1 MLESANPRDL
11 DEVAELLALAFGFDA
26 RRASEYLVNIGL
38 ETMFVVRDGS
48 KLAAC
53 AALLET
59 RQRFGGAW
67 IPSAAIA
74 HLAVAPEARGRG
86 LAIPLVGS
94 LCSEAASRGA
104 AMVTLFA
111 SARPVYRKAGFEL
124 AGSEMVYEA
133 KTSAL
138 PVKTDL
144 DFRRIDLKDHRI
156 REAYD
161 AKTLVEAGLIDRSEG
176 LWRELL
182 REPRHALAAYGVGE
196 SDLAAYVVVDAA
208 DETCLVVRD
217 WFAPTAAAARGVLVF
232 LGRFRSVFPVV
243 RWHGGP
249 HDELVSAMPDK
260 GWRLFHQE
268 EWLARIIEPEMALA
282 VRGYPRTDASLGLSI
297 SDPDGRGS
305 DFVLDVADGI
315 PTVRTGAV
323 ADLPTLRLDRA
334 TFATAFTGFRSV
346 SRLARQGLVAGDPDA
361 VRLGDLLFYGPP
373 PWLAEHV

>member
-1 MLESANPRDL
+1 MLEAADIRDL
-11 DEVAELLALAFGFDA
+11 EEVRELLALAFGFNFG
-26 RRASEYLVNIGL
+26 RASEYLANVGL
-38 ETMFVVRDGS
+38 PSLFVVREGS

-53 AALLET
+53 ASLLET

-74 HLAVAPEARGRG
+74 HVAVAPEARGRG
-86 LAIPLVGS
+86 LAIPLVDS
-94 LCSEAASRGA
+94 LCSKALSRGA

-133 KTSAL
+133 QTSAL
-138 PVKTDL
+138 PVRTDL
-144 DFRRIDLKDHRI
+144 DFGRIALDDHRI

-161 AKTLVEAGLIDRSEG
+161 AKTLVEAGLLDRSDG

-182 REPRHALAAYGVGE
+182 RDPRHGLAAYGVGE
-196 SDLAAYVVVDAA
+196 GKLAAYVVVDTS

-217 WFAPTAAAARGVLVF
+217 WFAPTAKAAQGILAF

-268 EWLARIIEPEMALA
+268 EWLARIVSPAKALA
-282 VRGYPRTDASLGLSI
+282 ARGYPKADASLGLSI
-297 SDPDGRGS
+297 ADPDGQVS
-305 DFVLDVADGI
+305 DLVLDVAAGV
-315 PTVRTGAV
+315 PTVRAGEAG
-323 ADLPTLRLDRA
+323 DLPTLRLDRS
-334 TFATAFTGFRSV
+334 TFATAFTGFRSI
-346 SRLARQGLVAGDPDA
+346 SRLSRQGLVEGDAEA
-361 VRLGDLLFYGPP
+361 VRRGDLLFCGPP